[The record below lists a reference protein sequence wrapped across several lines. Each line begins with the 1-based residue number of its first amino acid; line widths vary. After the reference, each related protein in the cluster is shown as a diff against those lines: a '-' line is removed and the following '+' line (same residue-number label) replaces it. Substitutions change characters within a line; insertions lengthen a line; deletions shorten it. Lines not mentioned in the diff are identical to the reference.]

1 MTDTAKGESHGRAV
15 VLGFVLLSLIAVLP
29 IASVHLP
36 PILDYPNHLARMHIL
51 AALPGSADLARYY
64 RVIWTAIPNQAWDAL
79 VPALAAIMPVET
91 AMRLTLAA
99 MLLALAGGCVVL
111 HRVAFRRW
119 SVWPLFAFLL
129 LYNRIL
135 LWGFLNYL
143 AGVALMLWALA
154 AWIALER
161 QPWPLRVAVG
171 AVLATAIY
179 LAHLAAFGAY
189 ALAVIALSLAA
200 PTGKARQT
208 DIALATLLPGAVLFL
223 LAPTSGAESHIDYGN
238 PFRKF
243 DLPVSIFDNYNRVFD
258 GVTFGIVLI
267 VVIAGLVRR
276 NIALH
281 ARLRWALLALLIAY
295 IVLPSR
301 LLSASGIDHRLPVAI
316 ALLFVAV
323 SDWGAIAPK
332 WRTGMTAALLA
343 LLLVR
348 MGVVET
354 VWLRADRQYE
364 ALRPAFDHI
373 ARGATVAVA
382 APAGGVQA
390 GGVPLFHFPTLAAL
404 DRDAFVDTIFADP
417 RQQPL
422 QLTEIAAGLAEHPRP
437 ETLWPA
443 LAQNALP
450 PLPGFDELIIVDPPR
465 TLDIA
470 KLPGTVEFTAPRF
483 LLIHLTTSGL
493 PAGPGTNPGTEH
505 AQ

>member
-1 MTDTAKGESHGRAV
+1 MTDKAKGGGHGRAV
-15 VLGFVLLSLIAVLP
+15 ALGFLLLSLIAVLP
-29 IASVHLP
+29 IVSVRLP

-51 AALPGSADLARYY
+51 AALPSSADLARYY
-64 RVIWTAIPNQAWDAL
+64 QAVWTPIPNLAWDAL
-79 VPALAAIMPVET
+79 VPALAAVVPVEI
-91 AMRLTLAA
+91 AMRLALAA

-154 AWIALER
+154 AWIAMER
-161 QPWPLRVAVG
+161 QSWPLRVAVG

-189 ALAVIALSLAA
+189 ALAVLAISLAA
-200 PTGKARQT
+200 PAGKLRQT
-208 DIALATLLPGAVLFL
+208 AIALVTLLPGAVVFLF
-223 LAPTSGAESHIDYGN
+223 APTSGAESHIDYGN
-238 PFRKF
+238 PLRKF
-243 DLPVSIFDNYNRVFD
+243 DLPVSIFDNYDRIFD
-258 GVTFGIVLI
+258 GATFGIVLI
-267 VVIAGLVRR
+267 AVIAGLVRR

-281 ARLRWALLALLIAY
+281 AQLRWALLALLIAF

-316 ALLFVAV
+316 ALLFVAI

-332 WRTGMTAALLA
+332 WRTSMTAALLA
-343 LLLVR
+343 LLLIR

-354 VWLRADRQYE
+354 VWLRADRQYA

-373 ARGATVAVA
+373 APGATVAVA
-382 APAGGVQA
+382 APGGGVQA

-422 QLTEIAAGLAEHPRP
+422 QLTELAASLATHPRP
-437 ETLWPA
+437 EILWPA

-450 PLPGFDELIIVDPPR
+450 PLLGYDDLIIVDPPP
-465 TLDIA
+465 TLDIT

-483 LLIHLTTSGL
+483 LLIHLTE
-493 PAGPGTNPGTEH
+493 PGAAARTEH

>member
-1 MTDTAKGESHGRAV
+1 MIDPAKGQGHRRAV
-15 VLGFVLLSLIAVLP
+15 AFGFLLLSLIAILP
-29 IASVHLP
+29 IASVRLP

-64 RVIWTAIPNQAWDAL
+64 RAVCTPIPDLAFDAV
-79 VPALAAIMPVET
+79 VPVLATVVPVET
-91 AMRLTLAA
+91 AMRIVLAA
-99 MLLALAGGCVVL
+99 MLLALTGGCVAL

-119 SVWPLFAFLL
+119 SAWPLFAFLL
-129 LYNRIL
+129 LYNRML

-143 AGVALMLWALA
+143 AGLALMLWALA
-154 AWIALER
+154 AWMAMER
-161 QPWPLRVAVG
+161 QSLWIRIAVG

-189 ALAVIALSLAA
+189 SLAIIAMALATPADKL
-200 PTGKARQT
+200 KQT
-208 DIALATLLPGAVLFL
+208 AVALATLIPGAILFL

-243 DLPVSIFDNYNRVFD
+243 DLPVSIFDNYDRVFD
-258 GVTFGIVLI
+258 GATFAVVLI
-267 VVIAGLVRR
+267 AVIAGLVRR

-281 ARLRWALLALLIAY
+281 AQLRWALLALLAAF

-316 ALLFVAV
+316 ALLFVAG
-323 SDWGAIAPK
+323 SDWGLIAPK
-332 WRTGMTAALLA
+332 WRTGVTATLLA

-364 ALRPAFDHI
+364 ALRPAFNHI
-373 ARGATVAVA
+373 AQGAPVAVA
-382 APAGGVQA
+382 APASGVQA
-390 GGVPLFHFPTLAAL
+390 GGIPLLHFPTLAAL

-422 QLTEIAAGLAEHPRP
+422 QLTDLGANLTKHPRP

-443 LAQNALP
+443 AARNALP
-450 PLPGFDELIIVDPPR
+450 PLPGFAYLIIVDPPQ
-465 TLDIA
+465 TLDRT
-470 KLPGTVEFTAPRF
+470 KLPGTVEFTEPRF
-483 LLIHLTTSGL
+483 LLIHLPTGL
-493 PAGPGTNPGTEH
+493 EAGPGTAAGTEH

>member
-1 MTDTAKGESHGRAV
+1 MTDAAKGGSPGRTVA
-15 VLGFVLLSLIAVLP
+15 LGFLLLSLIAVVP
-29 IASVHLP
+29 IVSVRLP

-51 AALPGSADLARYY
+51 ATLPGSADLARYY
-64 RVIWTAIPNQAWDAL
+64 QAVWTPIPNLAWDAV
-79 VPALAAIMPVET
+79 VPALATIMPVEI
-91 AMRLTLAA
+91 AMRLALAA

-143 AGVALMLWALA
+143 AGIALMLWALA
-154 AWIALER
+154 AWIAMER
-161 QPWPLRVAVG
+161 RPWPLRIAVG

-189 ALAVIALSLAA
+189 ALAVVAISLAA
-200 PTGKARQT
+200 PANKIRQT
-208 DIALATLLPGAVLFL
+208 FITAATLLPGAVLFL
-223 LAPTSGAESHIDYGN
+223 LAPTSGAASHIDYGN
-238 PFRKF
+238 PLRKF

-267 VVIAGLVRR
+267 AVIAGLVRR
-276 NIALH
+276 NVALH
-281 ARLRWALLALLIAY
+281 AQLRWALLALLAAF

-316 ALLFVAV
+316 AFLFVAV
-323 SDWGAIAPK
+323 SDWAAIAPK
-332 WRTGMTAALLA
+332 WRAGVTAALLA

-348 MGVVET
+348 MGVLET
-354 VWLRADRQYE
+354 VWLRADRQYT

-382 APAGGVQA
+382 APADDVQA

-422 QLTEIAAGLAEHPRP
+422 QLTELAAGLAGHPRP

-443 LAQNALP
+443 LARNALP
-450 PLPGFDELIIVDPPR
+450 PIPGYDDLIIVDPPS

-483 LLIHLTTSGL
+483 LLIHLPTSGL
-493 PAGPGTNPGTEH
+493 SAGPGTNPGTEH

>member
-1 MTDTAKGESHGRAV
+1 MISTGKSASHARAV
-15 VLGFVLLSLIAVLP
+15 ALGFLLLSLIAVLP
-29 IASVHLP
+29 VVSVRLP
-36 PILDYPNHLARMHIL
+36 PILDYPNHLARMHIV
-51 AALPGSADLARYY
+51 ATLPGSTDLARYY
-64 RVIWTAIPNQAWDAL
+64 RAIWTPIPNLAWDAV
-79 VPALAAIMPVET
+79 VPLLAAAMPVEI
-91 AMRLTLAA
+91 AMRLALAV

-111 HRVAFRRW
+111 HRVAFQRW
-119 SVWPLFAFLL
+119 SIWPLFAFLL

-154 AWIALER
+154 AWIAIER
-161 QPWPLRVAVG
+161 RPWLLRVAVG

-200 PTGKARQT
+200 PADKARQT
-208 DIALATLLPGAVLFL
+208 LIAATTLLPGAILFL
-223 LAPTSGAESHIDYGN
+223 LAPTSGAASHIDYGN

-243 DLPVSIFDNYNRVFD
+243 DLPVSIFDNYNRALD
-258 GVTFGIVLI
+258 GATFGIMLI
-267 VVIAGLVRR
+267 AVIAGLVRR
-276 NIALH
+276 NIVLH
-281 ARLRWALLALLIAY
+281 AQLRWALLALLIAFV
-295 IVLPSR
+295 VLPSR

-323 SDWGAIAPK
+323 SDWAAIAPK
-332 WRTGMTAALLA
+332 WRAGVTATLLA
-343 LLLVR
+343 LLVVR

-354 VWLRADRQYE
+354 VWLRADRQYT

-373 ARGATVAVA
+373 ARGAAVAVA
-382 APAGGVQA
+382 APAGDVQA
-390 GGVPLFHFPTLAAL
+390 GGAPLFHFPTLAVL

-422 QLTEIAAGLAEHPRP
+422 KLTERATGLAAHPRP

-443 LAQNALP
+443 LSKNALP
-450 PLPGFDELIIVDPPR
+450 PLPGYDDLIIIDPPA

-483 LLIHLTTSGL
+483 LLIHLPTSGL
-493 PAGPGTNPGTEH
+493 SAGPGTDPGMEH